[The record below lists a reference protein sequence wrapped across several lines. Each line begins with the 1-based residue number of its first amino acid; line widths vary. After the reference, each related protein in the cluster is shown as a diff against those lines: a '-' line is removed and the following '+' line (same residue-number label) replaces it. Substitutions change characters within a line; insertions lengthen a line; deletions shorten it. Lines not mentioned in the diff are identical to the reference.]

1 MCRWRWRAAAV
12 SRRREGGSGTPRV
25 YVVNGH
31 LVTVTEEAGVP
42 PGVEIDL
49 ASSNLAEDVSVTF
62 KPVEEDTPRESESFS
77 LEHSGADVMVDV
89 DVTPAPKDGVKL
101 CLTPPSGMREAA
113 RRASG
118 RDVELL
124 HYTGGSWTAVAG
136 SSWDESR
143 SQVCG
148 TVTTFSDF
156 SAGYANTKPVFEA
169 TQPALVFT
177 VDDPIDPVVTLP
189 AAKGGN
195 GTLRYALTPALPP
208 GVERAGRRLSG
219 TPTEAFE
226 RKTYTWTATD
236 RDGDETEPPLT
247 FTIEV
252 KPALAE
258 ARARLKRINESV
270 LPELSRTM
278 WGVAVE
284 AVTGRL
290 ENSGPGET
298 PGSLLA
304 QALRAQARDGAQE
317 AREEERSWRRKTR
330 ERTQEEKLSWRK
342 ALEGRTFVLGLG
354 ASGEDGGGNG
364 GSGYGG
370 AVVWGGGTL
379 RSLSLDKPELDWSG
393 ELFSAHVGMDA
404 PLGERLRGGVAATWS
419 EGEIEYT
426 DRSGDEAIAGVH
438 ESRMTTVH
446 PYAGWSGPDGSLAWG
461 TLGYGKGEIEIADA
475 EVVDRFGV
483 QTSDSAFLGAALGGS
498 IPVLSAGGLTLSL
511 RGSGEATR
519 YSVEDNGEAIAAVSV
534 DTRRLRL
541 SVQGSR
547 RYALGGGG
555 TLTPSLE
562 AGGRWDGGDGE
573 TGAGLELGGGLEWTL
588 PSGLLVEA
596 RGRTLA
602 AHAGD
607 AKEWGVS
614 GSARL
619 SPGSDGRGLS
629 FETRAAVGGFGERSR
644 AFVGGRRDGGG
655 RPRAAA
661 RGGCVWTRNSATGT
675 GSGTVC

>member
-1 MCRWRWRAAAV
+1 M
-12 SRRREGGSGTPRV
+12 
-25 YVVNGH
+25 
-31 LVTVTEEAGVP
+31 
-42 PGVEIDL
+42 
-49 ASSNLAEDVSVTF
+49 
-62 KPVEEDTPRESESFS
+62 
-77 LEHSGADVMVDV
+77 
-89 DVTPAPKDGVKL
+89 
-101 CLTPPSGMREAA
+101 
-113 RRASG
+113 
-118 RDVELL
+118 
-124 HYTGGSWTAVAG
+124 
-136 SSWDESR
+136 
-143 SQVCG
+143 
-148 TVTTFSDF
+148 
-156 SAGYANTKPVFEA
+156 
-169 TQPALVFT
+169 
-177 VDDPIDPVVTLP
+177 
-189 AAKGGN
+189 
-195 GTLRYALTPALPP
+195 
-208 GVERAGRRLSG
+208 
-219 TPTEAFE
+219 
-226 RKTYTWTATD
+226 
-236 RDGDETEPPLT
+236 T

-290 ENSGPGET
+290 ENSGPGE
-298 PGSLLA
+298 GLGASLA

-393 ELFSAHVGMDA
+393 ELFSAHVGVDA

-573 TGAGLELGGGLEWTL
+573 TGAGLELGVGLEWTL
-588 PSGLLVEA
+588 PSGLSVEA

-629 FETRAAVGGFGERSR
+629 FELAPRWGDSESGLGRLWEDGAAGRASPVGGPARLRLDTELGYGYGVRGRCADALWRLRLRTRRRAALPAGD
-644 AFVGGRRDGGG
+644 AA
-655 RPRAAA
+655 RPRAARWIWVLRPNAKKAASTPITASESNCASGGKGA
-661 RGGCVWTRNSATGT
+661 RLAGRDPLCDEGGGARLSGDGEGAAPRGTRHRARLRRAPRRSSRNRRPRDDACASRQGRTDRWRSISPGVPLQDGIRYDGGNPVRRYNGIDGRRRPGGRRLAQSEREFT
-675 GSGTVC
+675 GSGSMLP